1 VATAKAGV
9 EALAAMRGGLVVSA
23 QAPPGSPLRDPIHM
37 AAMARAAAAG
47 GACGVRADGARD
59 IAAIRAAIDLPL
71 IGLRK
76 RASPDTPVVIT
87 PSLEDAREAAAAG
100 ADMIAVD
107 ATQRPRAG
115 GGGPGELIAQLR
127 REVGLPVL
135 ADVDCYAAGLAAVE
149 AGAAAVATTL
159 SGYVPG
165 PPPDEPDLAL
175 VERLAAALPCPVLAE
190 GRYAAAADVRRAF
203 HAGAHAVVIGTAITD
218 PVALTRRFAAA
229 APRAKGQR
237 APS

>member
-1 VATAKAGV
+1 VV
-9 EALAAMRGGLVVSA
+9 DPLAAMRGGLVVSA

-37 AAMARAAAAG
+37 AAMARAAATG

-59 IAAIRAAIDLPL
+59 IAAIRAAVDLPL

-87 PSLEDAREAAAAG
+87 PSLDDAREAAAAG

-107 ATQRPRAG
+107 ATQRPRAD
-115 GGGPGELIAQLR
+115 GGGPGELIGQIG

-135 ADVDCYAAGLAAVE
+135 ADVDCYAAGIAALE

-159 SGYVPG
+159 SGYAPG

-175 VERLAAALPCPVLAE
+175 VERLAAALRCPVLAE

-203 HAGAHAVVIGTAITD
+203 DAGAHAVVVGTAITD

-229 APRAKGQR
+229 APRAEGQR
-237 APS
+237 APA

>member
-1 VATAKAGV
+1 MATAKAGV

-107 ATQRPRAG
+107 ATQRPRAD

-218 PVALTRRFAAA
+218 PVTLTRRFAAA